1 MSARKMNFFKEARE
15 IIRTQP
21 PSVKVN
27 ILRER
32 VDECQEAYDLFVVE
46 KTSES
51 LARLSGRW
59 ARVKIAIDAIT
70 GAEPTPPS
78 AGKKELP
85 IAA

>member
-1 MSARKMNFFKEARE
+1 VNVFKEARE

-21 PSVKVN
+21 ASAKID

-32 VDECQEAYDLFVVE
+32 TDELREAYDLFVAE
-46 KTSES
+46 KTTTS
-51 LARLSGRW
+51 LTLLTARW
-59 ARVKIAIDAIT
+59 VRVKLAIDAIT

-85 IAA
+85 LAA